1 MLELILAGG
10 PMMAPILLASVV
22 AAAITVERVWTL
34 LSVGPDDTGTLQ
46 QVVAIHDAGQV
57 SAQWVRDLR
66 EQSPLGRVLAAVLV
80 ASSKGREAMKETVV
94 ETMEQVQHELER
106 FLTVLGIVAEVT
118 PLMGLLGTVMGMIKV
133 FSVIMTE
140 GTGQANLLA
149 GGISEALITTAAG
162 IGVAIPAMISYR
174 LLHRRVESIC
184 LSIEHDAHRL
194 VEHVVRQAAL
204 RGTARPA
211 GREQRADAAG

>member
-1 MLELILAGG
+1 MLEMMLAGG
-10 PMMAPILLASVV
+10 WMMLPILLASVI

-34 LSVGPDDTGTLQ
+34 LSIGPDETGTLQ

-66 EQSPLGRVLAAVLV
+66 DQSSLGRVLAAVLV
-80 ASSKGREAMKETVV
+80 ASARGRDAMKESVV
-94 ETMEQVQHELER
+94 ETMEHVQHDLER
-106 FLTVLGIVAEVT
+106 FLTVLGIIAEVT

-140 GTGQANLLA
+140 GTGQATSLA

-162 IGVAIPAMISYR
+162 IAVAIPSMISYR
-174 LLHRRVESIC
+174 LLSRRVEAIC

-194 VEHVVRQAAL
+194 VDHIVRQGAL
-204 RGTARPA
+204 RGS
-211 GREQRADAAG
+211 GRGGSSRVDSGA